1 MASRSKKVHKTTP
14 LVATILGKDKDWSHL
29 PAFQYGREHEK
40 DAKDAFIKLE
50 SLKHRS
56 FTVKECG
63 LYVHPQYP
71 YIAASPDGLC
81 VCRCCPDMV
90 LEIKCP
96 SSIENL
102 PIQEGWNKTEFLEMR
117 GESICLKTS
126 HKYYTQ
132 VQGQLAL
139 AKCKQAYFVVWTR
152 IGEPMIE
159 KIKFNQSHWKKVLH
173 NLCIFFKSY
182 VAKYLLGFE
191 ELHFCPLCDSL
202 CLPAPEVDPKKK
214 EQSVFCKVCEQHY
227 HAKCIGLTTHELED
241 YICPGCED

>member
-1 MASRSKKVHKTTP
+1 MKTLLPNVRLRLLRKKTRKQAENPEWFEQRIGRLTASKHHEIYTKVNTIMASRSKKVHKTTP

-139 AKCKQAYFVVWTR
+139 AKCR
-152 IGEPMIE
+152 PHI
-159 KIKFNQSHWKKVLH
+159 
-173 NLCIFFKSY
+173 
-182 VAKYLLGFE
+182 
-191 ELHFCPLCDSL
+191 CD
-202 CLPAPEVDPKKK
+202 
-214 EQSVFCKVCEQHY
+214 
-227 HAKCIGLTTHELED
+227 
-241 YICPGCED
+241 